1 MQRLKTYIILTIFC
15 FNIIIPPQGYAQSV
29 FNLPQPGEMIGLS
42 EPVTPVLL
50 KGVSLHPEDPLL
62 IDFIVDNG
70 TADLKEQT
78 LTDETTRLVKY
89 FLAGL
94 AVPENELWVNLSP
107 AEKNRIMADPLS
119 HTDAGRDMLAQ
130 DYILKQV
137 MSTLMYPEN
146 DLGRKFWDTIYNQVY
161 AKFGHAD
168 IPVDTFNKVWITPD
182 EAEVY
187 QHDGNA
193 FVTKAHLKVMLE
205 SDYVAMSQQKDMAES
220 SAPAGGRAAQNAGV
234 ETQNFASLHHDAT
247 IQQGLAKQ
255 VIRNIILPVLEKE
268 VNEGQ
273 NFAQLRQVYNS
284 LILATWYKKKV
295 MGAIKGSPLEFYVGQ
310 NKVAGVNSDD
320 PKESEKIWARYVESF
335 KRGAYNFIR
344 EEYDPATRETIPRKY
359 FAGGV
364 NLTNPIFDGAQL
376 DTAGMTTGN
385 AMLIQ
390 LQLGDIKP
398 VDDDVLI
405 EETADAAMMEGL
417 MSPDKGLK
425 FAKRMEGLLAQKDLI
440 RKKVPEYGHLLN
452 VSIGILAGY
461 RHYKTRDG
469 HINYLSQEG
478 EQSLSLMQDF
488 LEKTQEKG
496 FVWDRSVFLEFQR
509 IMTATPTVLHPETSL
524 FVPVLENFTEEQ
536 LRLIANDMGYFMLS
550 LTHGCSNQCVMCQ
563 SSKEKGPIF
572 SIPFPL
578 VAGVLLKMKQHAQE
592 WSPWNKTEA
601 SDYYDEIM
609 GASLGNIL
617 HYAGGLDLRTIMAT
631 NGTRTS
637 MMTEKI
643 IGKMKPFTNKQ
654 SLQVSFH
661 TNYGPVVQYARDV
674 YANNGADL
682 AKTRQ
687 GLINLYV
694 NKYKTLFKS
703 LHQTGINFR
712 VSRHVMP
719 SESFMRILEKN
730 NNNLTV
736 AVLKEM
742 YQVSDEVWAKVK
754 VKGLLGNSYVS
765 DIETDW
771 LAGDGAVFLESTGVS
786 LKTLAELKATRSPF
800 NAISSFQIEMESN
813 GEINVVG
820 HNISTMLRLDTIIP
834 DPNTPGFE
842 MLIQYFRILRYGFSL
857 GKESVDDHF
866 MAQS

>member
-1 MQRLKTYIILTIFC
+1 MILTVFLTNTC
-15 FNIIIPPQGYAQSV
+15 LPLSCAQAITSPLE
-29 FNLPQPGEMIGLS
+29 NM
-42 EPVTPVLL
+42 
-50 KGVSLHPEDPLL
+50 VSLSPAFHPPILTGVKVYTKDPFRF
-62 IDFIVDNG
+62 DFILDQGSTPKVE
-70 TADLKEQT
+70 AVA
-78 LTDETTRLVKY
+78 TRLIKY
-89 FLAGL
+89 FLAAL
-94 AVPENELWVNLSP
+94 TIPEKDLWVNLSP
-107 AEKNRIMADPLS
+107 YEKNRIVPEAFGQTEM
-119 HTDAGRDMLAQ
+119 GRDLLAQ
-130 DYILKQV
+130 DYLLKQITA
-137 MSTLMYPEN
+137 SLMHPEVG
-146 DLGRKFWDTIYNQVY
+146 LGKKFWDEIYKQAQ
-161 AKFGHAD
+161 AKFGTTD
-168 IPVDTFNKVWITPD
+168 IPVDTFNKVWIVPARAKVYEKPRPAGNNRPE
-182 EAEVY
+182 EAVAYVAESR
-187 QHDGNA
+187 
-193 FVTKAHLKVMLE
+193 LKVMLE